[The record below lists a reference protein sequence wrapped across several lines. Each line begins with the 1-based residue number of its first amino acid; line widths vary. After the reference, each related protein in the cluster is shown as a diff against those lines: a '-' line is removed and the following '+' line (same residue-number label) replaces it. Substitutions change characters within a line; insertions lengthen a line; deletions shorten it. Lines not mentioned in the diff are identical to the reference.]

1 MIEIETKYGIEGVKN
16 YLYTREELESLSTE
30 RLVLFMRHHCEYR
43 HDEHMMSPDYYHNLH
58 KGIIE
63 VDADWGSEN
72 TLKAYYWAI
81 EEELREILK
90 TRPNIPNK
98 EQRKKKRIYTI
109 SQNKKKTKRNL
120 KYKRY

>member
-1 MIEIETKYGIEGVKN
+1 MIEIETKHQIEGIKN

-30 RLVLFMRHHCEYR
+30 ELVQFMRHNTKYR
-43 HDEHMMSPDYYHNLH
+43 HDTHMMSPDFCDNLD

-63 VDADWGSEN
+63 VGADWGGEN

-98 EQRKKKRIYTI
+98 QQKKKMLKDII
-109 SQNKKKTKRNL
+109 SQNRKKTKRNL

>member
-1 MIEIETKYGIEGVKN
+1 MIEIEIKYQIEGVKN
-16 YLYTREELESLSTE
+16 YLYTKEELESFSTE
-30 RLVLFMRHHCEYR
+30 KLVLLMRHHTEYR
-43 HDEHMMSPDYYHNLH
+43 HDAHPMSPNFYDNLH

-63 VDADWGSEN
+63 VGADWGGEN
-72 TLKAYYWAI
+72 TIKAYYWAI

-98 EQRKKKRIYTI
+98 QQKNKMLKNII
-109 SQNKKKTKRNL
+109 SQNRKKVKRNL